1 MGRLQSSVGLVTGT
15 NIQSTVD
22 QLIAISGRSRDR
34 VVARTETLQ
43 REQTAIADLTATV
56 IGVQLAGNR
65 LSNASAF
72 QAKQATSSNAES
84 LSVAA
89 GRGAAPAE
97 HVVRTLQTAATH
109 TVRSRQRFESTS
121 EALGLSGQLRVNPTG
136 GFIDGSAD
144 LSKLN
149 NGRGVEAGQIRI
161 TDRSGESAVIDLSS
175 ARTIDDVLTAIND
188 ADIDVRA
195 TTENGAIKLVD
206 ETGRTESNLRV
217 EQLGDAETAAD
228 LGLFGIDDAAD
239 SVVGLD
245 FELPAGVESLRGTAL
260 SKLGGGNGIG
270 TLGNLDITLSDGSS
284 ASIDLSAATTTS
296 DVIDAIEGSGLSLIV
311 RYNDARNGLQI
322 RDVSG
327 GNGNLTISSSDSTA
341 DAIGLAAD
349 TTDDIV
355 VGRNLNR
362 QTVTES
368 TLLADLNQGDGV
380 TGSFTIRDSRGSLSA
395 VNVRGSGITT
405 VGELIERINSLSVD
419 VTASINETGDG
430 IQIVDNAAGSET
442 LTITDVGTGTAA
454 RDLGVA
460 GTATTQTIAGSS
472 VSALVGSQA
481 GVIEIGA
488 TDSLADVVEK
498 LNESGRYGEASIQSN
513 DDGTFSLRIR
523 SNRGGEQGRFAINST
538 GFSFDLQTEA
548 RGRDALIAVAT
559 DQGLERFL
567 TSSDGVFTI
576 DGTGTQTELVT
587 NATRLTDLAGGAS
600 GGSFTLT
607 DSDGR
612 TSAINITTQG
622 ITTVGGL
629 IEAINRLNI
638 GVQASINDDGT
649 GITVVD
655 TAGGD
660 EDFVIRD
667 VGNAIAARSLGIA
680 GTATTTTVD
689 GAEVRSLT
697 GPAERSTTNE
707 SSGLTFTLRNL
718 TDSPITVSVTE
729 DTSGVETATRTFVD
743 QYNRLIDRLDSLT
756 FFNADTNEVGLL
768 FGSNEAQRITSGF
781 SRLLSGAINGAGPL
795 RSIGQVGISFGEGGK
810 LQLDQARLS
819 EALTERREDV
829 QAFFATE
836 GTGLAN
842 RINVLSE
849 RIAGVDN
856 GLLLTRTDTIGTQIQ
871 RNTAQVDTLNSRLE
885 RERERLLNQ
894 FFATETAISRLQSN
908 QSAIG
913 QIERIE
919 FPS

>member
-34 VVARTETLQ
+34 VVARTEALQ
-43 REQTAIADLTATV
+43 SQQTAIADLTANV
-56 IGVQLAGNR
+56 ISVQLAGNR

-72 QAKQATSSNAES
+72 QSKRGTSSDADS
-84 LSVAA
+84 LSVTA
-89 GRGAAPAE
+89 GKGARPAE

-109 TVRSRQRFESTS
+109 SVSSRQRFESTS
-121 EALGLSGQLRVNPTG
+121 TALGLSGQLRINPTG

-149 NGRGVEAGQIRI
+149 NGRGVEAGKIRI
-161 TDRSGESAVIDLSS
+161 TDRSGESAEIDLSS
-175 ARTIDDVLTAIND
+175 VRTIEDVLTAIND

-195 TTENGAIKLVD
+195 TTENGAIKLID
-206 ETGRTESNLRV
+206 ETGSTVSNLRV

-228 LGLFGIDDAAD
+228 LGLWGIDDAAD
-239 SVVGLD
+239 SVTGLD
-245 FELPAGVESLRGTAL
+245 FELPAGVDSLRGTAL

-270 TLGNLDITLSDGSS
+270 SLGNLDVTLSDGSS

-296 DVIDAIEGSGLSLIV
+296 EVIDAIEGAGLSLIV
-311 RYNDARNGLQI
+311 KYNDARNGLQI

-327 GNGNLTISSSDSTA
+327 GSGNLTISSTDSTA
-341 DAIGLAAD
+341 EAIGLAAD

-355 VGRNLNR
+355 VGKNLSR

-368 TLLADLNQGDGV
+368 TLLADLNQGNGI
-380 TGSFTIRDSRGSLSA
+380 TGSFTIKDSDGSLSA
-395 VNVRGSGITT
+395 INVRGSAIKT
-405 VGELIERINSLSVD
+405 VGELIDKINSLSVD
-419 VTASINETGDG
+419 VTASLNEAGDG
-430 IQIVDNAAGSET
+430 IQIIDNAGGTGT
-442 LTITDVGTGTAA
+442 LTVSDVGTGTAA

-460 GTATTQTIAGSS
+460 GTATTQTIDGAS
-472 VSALVGSQA
+472 VSAVVGTQA

-488 TDSLADVVEK
+488 DDSLSDIVEK
-498 LNESGRYGEASIQSN
+498 LNDSGRYGEASIQSN

-523 SNRGGEQGRFAINST
+523 SNKGGEQGRFAINST
-538 GFSFDLQTEA
+538 GFSLDLQTEA

-559 DQGLERFL
+559 DEGLERFL
-567 TSSDGVFTI
+567 SSSDGVFTI

-587 NATRLTDLAGGAS
+587 NSTKLTDLAGGAS

-607 DSDGR
+607 DSTGK
-612 TSAINITTQG
+612 TSAINLTTQG

-629 IEAINRLNI
+629 VDAINSLNI

-655 TAGGD
+655 TAGGG
-660 EDFVIRD
+660 EDFVIAD

-689 GAEVRSLT
+689 GVEVTALT
-697 GPAERSTTNE
+697 GPAEKATADE
-707 SSGLTFTLRNL
+707 ASGLTFTLKSL
-718 TDSPITVSVTE
+718 SDSAITVTVAE
-729 DTSGVETATRTFVD
+729 DNAGVSAAARTFVD
-743 QYNRLIDRLDSLT
+743 QYNRLVDKLDSLT

-781 SRLLSGAINGAGPL
+781 SRLLSGSINGAGPL

-810 LQLDQARLS
+810 LQLDQDKLS
-819 EALTERREDV
+819 EVLTERREDV
-829 QAFFATE
+829 QAFFSTE
-836 GTGLAN
+836 DTGLAN
-842 RINVLSE
+842 RIDFLSD
-849 RIAGVDN
+849 RIAGIDN
-856 GLLLTRTDTIGTQIQ
+856 GLLLTRSDTLGTQIE
-871 RNTAQVDTLNSRLE
+871 RNTTQIDTMNSRLE

-919 FPS
+919 FPT